1 MTTNLIKPVP
11 CVLGSADSA
20 RTDIDNVWLRNLDD
34 KLRARRKRRAAALI
48 RKAVKKQKEQ
58 LEQELVERDYRKW
71 QHDQRMM
78 WVRENDGTNQC
89 IPANGWAILLN
100 RIANRAIDKTI
111 TAQAVEIL
119 RFTL

>member
-1 MTTNLIKPVP
+1 MSINLIKPVP
-11 CVLGSADSA
+11 RMLGSADSA
-20 RTDIDNVWLRNLDD
+20 RTDIDNVWLQNLDD

-100 RIANRAIDKTI
+100 RIANHSYELRMTL
-111 TAQAVEIL
+111 TAPRL